1 MSPDKGTDKPEVA
14 EPDDAVS
21 PKRERAR
28 ERARIRR
35 MHDGERE
42 IERLSRGTRL
52 YKACLILIA
61 LLIVGTVAGLVILRP
76 GPQSDDL
83 EVIRASVQTKT
94 FGARITEVR
103 QTECEFGGTC
113 VTMRAELK
121 QGPDSGDSVKIQTS
135 PESLSLPVNVGDD
148 VRLIPLGEAGV
159 TAGDYAFADFQR
171 TGSLTILAV
180 LFVSLIALLS
190 GFHGLRALVGL
201 GVSLLLIVY
210 FVVPAM
216 LAGKPIYAVAVVGAM
231 AVMLSTIILSHGFGH
246 KTIAAVLGA
255 AASLLLTMALAWIF
269 TQAGHLS
276 GFTTEEASLLKQG
289 GISLRGLLLAGMII
303 GTMGVL
309 DDVTVSQA
317 STVIALRRANPAMR
331 FHELFRSALT
341 VGRDHIAATVNT
353 LVLAYAG
360 SSLSVLIILSIGRT
374 NFFEAVNNE
383 IVAQEIIAMLVGS
396 IGLIAAM
403 PLTTALA
410 AALATQVDPDAI
422 SQAEAHAHTH

>member
-1 MSPDKGTDKPEVA
+1 
-14 EPDDAVS
+14 
-21 PKRERAR
+21 
-28 ERARIRR
+28 
-35 MHDGERE
+35 
-42 IERLSRGTRL
+42 
-52 YKACLILIA
+52 
-61 LLIVGTVAGLVILRP
+61 
-76 GPQSDDL
+76 
-83 EVIRASVQTKT
+83 
-94 FGARITEVR
+94 
-103 QTECEFGGTC
+103 
-113 VTMRAELK
+113 MRAELK
-121 QGPDSGDSVKIQTS
+121 QGPDSGDSVKIETS
-135 PESLSLPVNVGDD
+135 PQSLSLPVNVGDD
-148 VRLIPLGEAGV
+148 VRLIPLGEKG
-159 TAGDYAFADFQR
+159 TSAGDYAFADFQR
-171 TGSLTILAV
+171 TGSLTVLAV
-180 LFVSLIALLS
+180 LFVALIALLS
-190 GFHGLRALVGL
+190 GFHGLRSLVGL

-216 LAGKPIYAVAVVGAM
+216 LAGKPIYAVAIVGAM

-255 AASLLLTMALAWIF
+255 AASLLLTMVLAWAF

-317 STVIALRRANPAMR
+317 STVIALRRANPGMR

-410 AALATQVDPDAI
+410 AALATQVDPDSI
-422 SQAEAHAHTH
+422 SHTEAHAHTH